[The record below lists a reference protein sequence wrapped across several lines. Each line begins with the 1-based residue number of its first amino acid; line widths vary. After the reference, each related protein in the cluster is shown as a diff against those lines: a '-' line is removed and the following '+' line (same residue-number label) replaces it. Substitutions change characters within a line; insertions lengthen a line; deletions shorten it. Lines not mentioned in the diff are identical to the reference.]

1 MSRASRG
8 TLTVALALALG
19 AMLAVSPA
27 GASSEAASG
36 QAGAAP
42 TASPAPAAAPTA
54 VTDLLRQ
61 PRVAGEGRLRWFG
74 LQIYDARLF
83 VTPDG
88 VDMDRWTRTPFALEL
103 RYARKLLGED
113 IAQASLK
120 EMARMGF
127 GTEAQRA
134 GWLETMRRLFPD
146 VIAGDR
152 LTGVHLPEGRAVFYR
167 NDTRIG
173 RVEDRQ
179 FVEAFFAIWLD
190 PRTVAPD
197 LRRSLL
203 ADPAVTA
210 RTGPAP
216 R

>member
-1 MSRASRG
+1 MSRARPG
-8 TLTVALALALG
+8 RLAAAFALLA
-19 AMLAVSPA
+19 AMIAASPA
-27 GASSEAASG
+27 GATSETAPG
-36 QAGAAP
+36 QAGATANP
-42 TASPAPAAAPTA
+42 TAAGAPIA
-54 VTDLLRQ
+54 VSDLLRQ

-88 VDMDRWTRTPFALEL
+88 VDIERWTRTPFALEL
-103 RYARKLLGED
+103 RYARKLQGED

-120 EMARMGF
+120 EMVRMGF
-127 GTEAQRA
+127 GTEAQRT

-210 RTGPAP
+210 RTGAAP

>member
-1 MSRASRG
+1 M
-8 TLTVALALALG
+8 
-19 AMLAVSPA
+19 
-27 GASSEAASG
+27 
-36 QAGAAP
+36 
-42 TASPAPAAAPTA
+42 
-54 VTDLLRQ
+54 
-61 PRVAGEGRLRWFG
+61 AGEGRLRWFG

-88 VDMDRWTRTPFALEL
+88 VDIDRWSRTPFALEL

-120 EMARMGF
+120 EMVRMGF
-127 GTEAQRA
+127 GNESQRA
-134 GWLETMRRLFPD
+134 GWLDTMRRLFPD
-146 VIAGDR
+146 VSAGDR
-152 LTGVHLPEGRAVFYR
+152 LTGVHLPEGRVVFYR

-173 RVEDRQ
+173 RVDDRQ

-203 ADPAVTA
+203 ADPAVAA
-210 RTGPAP
+210 RAGAAS

>member
-1 MSRASRG
+1 MSRANPG
-8 TLTVALALALG
+8 MVALALALG

-27 GASSEAASG
+27 SASSETASG
-36 QAGAAP
+36 QAGAAT
-42 TASPAPAAAPTA
+42 TASQAPAAAPTA

-127 GTEAQRA
+127 GSEAQRIS
-134 GWLETMRRLFPD
+134 WLETMRRLFPD

>member
-1 MSRASRG
+1 M
-8 TLTVALALALG
+8 
-19 AMLAVSPA
+19 
-27 GASSEAASG
+27 
-36 QAGAAP
+36 
-42 TASPAPAAAPTA
+42 
-54 VTDLLRQ
+54 
-61 PRVAGEGRLRWFG
+61 AGEGRLRWFG

-88 VDMDRWTRTPFALEL
+88 VDIERWTRTPFALEL
-103 RYARKLLGED
+103 RYARKLMGED

-203 ADPAVTA
+203 ADPAVA
-210 RTGPAP
+210 GRAGASP

>member
-1 MSRASRG
+1 MSRVAFAAM
-8 TLTVALALALG
+8 ALAAALG
-19 AMLAVSPA
+19 AALAAAPSS
-27 GASSEAASG
+27 ASSEAASSPVS
-36 QAGAAP
+36 AGAA
-42 TASPAPAAAPTA
+42 TSGLTAPAAI
-54 VTDLLRQ
+54 TDLLRQ

-88 VDMDRWTRTPFALEL
+88 VDIERWTRTPFALEL
-103 RYARKLLGED
+103 RYARKLMGED

-203 ADPAVTA
+203 ADPAVA
-210 RTGPAP
+210 GRAGASP